1 MEEFKRV
8 CSNPWC
14 KGHFT
19 YTEND
24 FISVKKTDEKTG
36 KVEEIVKEHP
46 TVCKKCRSFN
56 SELSGGVEWKTK
68 SYENDPIDFS
78 PQQIKYR
85 ITNFK

>member
-14 KGHFT
+14 KGHFI

-24 FISVKKTDEKTG
+24 FISITKVDEKTG
-36 KVEEIVKEHP
+36 RVSDTIKEHP
-46 TVCKKCRSFN
+46 IVCKKCRSFD

-68 SYENDPIDFS
+68 SYEDDPIGS
-78 PQQIKYR
+78 VPHQIKYR
-85 ITNFK
+85 VTNFK

>member
-1 MEEFKRV
+1 MEEFNRV

-19 YTEND
+19 YTELD
-24 FISVKKTDEKTG
+24 FISVKKIDEKTG
-36 KVEEIVKEHP
+36 NIDEITKEHP
-46 TVCKKCRSFN
+46 IVCKKCRSFD

-68 SYENDPIDFS
+68 TYDDPIDFS

-85 ITNFK
+85 VTKYK